1 MVDWVTDPADFEFFR
16 RAIYELMLV
25 GFLCG
30 IVGAFV
36 VLRGLAFI
44 GDAIAH
50 AVFPGLVIAFLL
62 NKSFFV
68 GGLVFGLLTTL
79 LIAIVSRNRRVSED
93 TAIGILFAGMFAL
106 GVVLISSVRTYTRD
120 LSSFLIGDVLAI
132 SSDDLLLTMIVAV
145 IVLGLVI
152 VFYKELQLVSF
163 DPVSATAL
171 GYPTFALDLLLLGLI
186 TLTIV
191 VSIQA
196 VGTVLVLA
204 FLVTPAATAR
214 LLVDRLFPMMVLG
227 GVIGAVNGIVGLYVS
242 YHFDV
247 AGGGSVV
254 LVTTAVFFIVFTFA
268 PNHGVLARYMRRGT
282 LNGSADDLST
292 RGVPGAAAGP

>member
-132 SSDDLLLTMIVAV
+132 SSEDLLLTVIVAV
-145 IVLGLVI
+145 IVLGLVT

-254 LVTTAVFFIVFTFA
+254 LVTTAVFFVVFALA
-268 PNHGVLARYMRRGT
+268 PNHGLLARHFRRG
-282 LNGSADDLST
+282 LDGSADDLSA

>member
-1 MVDWVTDPADFEFFR
+1 MNIMADWFTDPVQFEFFR
-16 RAIYELMLV
+16 RAIYELVLV

-62 NKSFFV
+62 NKSFFI

-79 LIAIVSRNRRVSED
+79 LIAIVARNRRVSED

-120 LSSFLIGDVLAI
+120 LSSFLIGNVLAI
-132 SSDDLLLTMIVAV
+132 SSDDLLLTAIVAV
-145 IVLGLVI
+145 IVLGLVTI
-152 VFYKELQLVSF
+152 FYKELQLVSF

-171 GYPTFALDLLLLGLI
+171 GYPTFALDLLLLALI

-204 FLVTPAATAR
+204 FLVTPAASAR
-214 LLVDRLFPMMVLG
+214 LLVDRLFPMMIVG
-227 GVIGAVNGIVGLYVS
+227 GLLGAVNGVIGLYVS

-254 LVTTAVFFIVFTFA
+254 LVTTAVFFLVFALA
-268 PNHGVLARYMRRGT
+268 PNHGLLARYVRREPETAGE
-282 LNGSADDLST
+282 DWPT
-292 RGVPGAAAGP
+292 RGVPGTTA